1 MMEIKLDYY
10 DIIEAIENYLVN
22 EYGIKRSLEDLIGC
36 PYLDIQQ
43 LQTAYK
49 ENAQGE
55 KVIDNENCKTVTQ
68 SLSFGEG
75 DTITLYLGKTED

>member
-10 DIIEAIENYLVN
+10 DIVDALETYLVN
-22 EYGIKRSLEDLIGC
+22 EYGIKRSLEDLIDC
-36 PYLDIQQ
+36 PYIDIQQ
-43 LQTAYK
+43 WQVAYK

-68 SLSFGEG
+68 CLSFGEG
-75 DTITLYLGKTED
+75 DTITLYLGN

>member
-1 MMEIKLDYY
+1 M
-10 DIIEAIENYLVN
+10 
-22 EYGIKRSLEDLIGC
+22 IGC